1 MLPPGSGCYP
11 GLLGVA
17 GGTPQVSAESG
28 GVKRT
33 GFIALFLGPIAFI
46 APVSLDSNAENAD
59 ERVEIRL
66 Y

>member
-1 MLPPGSGCYP
+1 M
-11 GLLGVA
+11 
-17 GGTPQVSAESG
+17 SAESG

-46 APVSLDSNAENAD
+46 AAVFVDSNAENAD